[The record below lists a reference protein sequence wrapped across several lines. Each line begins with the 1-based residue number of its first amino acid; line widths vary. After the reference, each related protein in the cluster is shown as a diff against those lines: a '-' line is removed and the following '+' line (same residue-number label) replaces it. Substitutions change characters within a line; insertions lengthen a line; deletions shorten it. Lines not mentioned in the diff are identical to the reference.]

1 MGWRMLR
8 KNGGYSAS
16 DKYFPA
22 KRVSSPASSAKGRR
36 DRVFGNERLIGLSR
50 RILDTH
56 CKLDDTPL
64 FTMNRIALLDVLREE
79 FHKYDGIALR
89 NDVMA
94 GISIAAVALPLSL
107 AFGIASGATGA
118 AGLVTAILAGL
129 IMGALSGTP
138 NQVSGPTGAMSAV
151 LLVVAREY
159 GLQGVWIT
167 TLMAGAMILLVG
179 VLRLGRVV
187 LFIPRPVVTG
197 FTSGIAIL
205 IFTGQVHNLMHITAS
220 SGTTALQKWVD
231 FAGRLSAG
239 VLQPDWHTL
248 LTGAIVILVMF
259 LLPKMIGRVVPAALL
274 GVTLATVI
282 ALSLTF
288 PEPVV
293 GEMPRGLLLPEHF
306 VFGPD
311 TLMLA
316 GKLFV
321 PALSVTILCCL
332 QALLSAAVCGNLTSR
347 KMDNDQE
354 LITQGIGNL
363 IIPFFGGVP
372 ATGAVAR
379 TRVGISAGGRTRV
392 ATIVHGLVL
401 LLATLLLGNV
411 IARIPVA
418 ALSGVLIVTVIR
430 MNDWDDIRWMFRH
443 RFKSA
448 IAAFLVTMLATAV
461 FDLTQAILIGL
472 ALSALA
478 FMVRA
483 SAVSVERK
491 EVDIKALQ
499 AIGHQ
504 IESVHPDMS
513 VVFVTGPMF
522 FGAAARLHSEFAKH
536 ECERFVI
543 LSMRGVPYIDVSGLE
558 MIEEIWEKQ
567 RKCGGELLLAAVQP
581 AVREMLDRSQLTAE
595 IGAHNF
601 FWSADRAILAAN
613 SRVSAQ

>member
-1 MGWRMLR
+1 MARF
-8 KNGGYSAS
+8 A
-16 DKYFPA
+16 
-22 KRVSSPASSAKGRR
+22 
-36 DRVFGNERLIGLSR
+36 
-50 RILDTH
+50 
-56 CKLDDTPL
+56 L
-64 FTMNRIALLDVLREE
+64 FEVLREE
-79 FHKYDGIALR
+79 FDRYDRSAFR
-89 NDVMA
+89 QDVLA

-118 AGLVTAILAGL
+118 AGLVTAMLAGV
-129 IMGALSGTP
+129 IMGVLSGTP

-151 LLVVAREY
+151 LLVVAHEH
-159 GLQGVWIT
+159 GIEGVWIT
-167 TLMAGAMILLVG
+167 TLMAGVMILLVG
-179 VLRLGRVV
+179 LLRLGRVV

-197 FTSGIAIL
+197 FTSGIAII
-205 IFTGQVHNLMHITAS
+205 IFTGQVHNLLNVGAS
-220 SGTTALQKWVD
+220 EATTALQKWVD
-231 FAGRLSAG
+231 FFERIVAGG
-239 VLQPDWHTL
+239 LQPDWHTL
-248 LTGAIVILVMF
+248 LTGGIVIAVML
-259 LLPKMIGRVVPAALL
+259 LLPKAIGRIVPPALI
-274 GVTLATVI
+274 GVALATIVVF
-282 ALSLTF
+282 AAAF

-293 GEMPRGLLLPEHF
+293 GAMPRGLLLPEHF
-306 VFGPD
+306 TFGPR
-311 TLMLA
+311 TLELA

-332 QALLSAAVCGNLTSR
+332 QALLSAAVCGNLTGR

-354 LITQGIGNL
+354 LIGQGIGNL

-379 TRVGISAGGRTRV
+379 TRVGIAAGGRTRV
-392 ATIVHGLVL
+392 AAIVHGLVL
-401 LLATLLLGNV
+401 LAAVFLFGNV
-411 IARIPVA
+411 IAMIPVS
-418 ALSGVLIVTVIR
+418 ALSGVLVVTVIR

-448 IAAFLVTMLATAV
+448 VGAFLATMLATAA

-491 EVDIKALQ
+491 EIDVKALQ

-504 IESVHPDMS
+504 IDSVHPDMS
-513 VVFVTGPMF
+513 VVYITGPMF
-522 FGAAARLHSEFAKH
+522 FGAAARLRAVFAQH

-558 MIEEIWEKQ
+558 LIEELWEKQ

-581 AVREMLDRSQLTAE
+581 AVRTMLDRSKLTTE

-613 SRVSAQ
+613 SRVSS

>member
-1 MGWRMLR
+1 M
-8 KNGGYSAS
+8 A
-16 DKYFPA
+16 
-22 KRVSSPASSAKGRR
+22 
-36 DRVFGNERLIGLSR
+36 RLA
-50 RILDTH
+50 
-56 CKLDDTPL
+56 L
-64 FTMNRIALLDVLREE
+64 FEILREE
-79 FHKYDGIALR
+79 FDRYDRPAFR
-89 NDVMA
+89 QDVLA

-118 AGLVTAILAGL
+118 AGLVTAMLAGV
-129 IMGALSGTP
+129 IMGVLSGTP

-151 LLVVAREY
+151 LLVVAHEY
-159 GLQGVWIT
+159 GLEGVWIT

-179 VLRLGRVV
+179 LLRLGRVV

-197 FTSGIAIL
+197 FTSGIAII
-205 IFTGQVHNLMHITAS
+205 IFTGQVHNLLNVGAS
-220 SGTTALQKWVD
+220 GATTALQKWID
-231 FAGRLSAG
+231 FFERGFAGG
-239 VLQPDWHTL
+239 LQPDWHTL
-248 LTGAIVILVMF
+248 LTGGIVIAVMF
-259 LLPKMIGRVVPAALL
+259 LLPKAIGRVAPPALIGVALATIVVLAAAL
-274 GVTLATVI
+274 
-282 ALSLTF
+282 

-293 GEMPRGLLLPEHF
+293 GAMPRGLVLPERF
-306 VFGPD
+306 TFGPR
-311 TLMLA
+311 TLELV
-316 GKLFV
+316 GKLVV

-332 QALLSAAVCGNLTSR
+332 QALLSATVCGNLTSR

-354 LITQGIGNL
+354 LIGQGIGNL

-379 TRVGISAGGRTRV
+379 TRVGIAAGGRTRV

-401 LLATLLLGNV
+401 LAAVLLFGNV
-411 IARIPVA
+411 IAMIPVS
-418 ALSGVLIVTVIR
+418 ALSGVLVVTVIR

-448 IAAFLVTMLATAV
+448 IGAFLATMLATAA

-491 EVDIKALQ
+491 EIDVKALQ

-504 IESVHPDMS
+504 IDSVHPDMS
-513 VVFVTGPMF
+513 VVYITGPMF
-522 FGAAARLHSEFAKH
+522 FGAAARMRTVFAQH

-558 MIEEIWEKQ
+558 LIEELWEKQ

-581 AVREMLDRSQLTAE
+581 AVREMLDRSKLTTE

-613 SRVSAQ
+613 SRVSS